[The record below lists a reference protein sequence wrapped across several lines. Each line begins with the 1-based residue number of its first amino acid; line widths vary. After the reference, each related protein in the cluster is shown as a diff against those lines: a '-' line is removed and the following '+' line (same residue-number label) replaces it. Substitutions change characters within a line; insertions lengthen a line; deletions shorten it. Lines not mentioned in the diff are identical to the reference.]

1 MLFTFFSTTFDQ
13 YFKPGMMKAIALKI
27 TILFVA
33 VIATIGVNAQDFN
46 VKPGDVLTY
55 HVKTDTKEY
64 DFTVTLK
71 TWKPDLTFDW
81 VMTGSVNK
89 KGAIGFGNA
98 DASDAMAL
106 NNFFTAGA
114 VTLKGQTSIWA
125 SNKLYK
131 LIKSNVAAKVVFDNE
146 ATADEL
152 LNKGTANTVVTVNGS
167 ASTFTYLRAASDT
180 KQLWILDNA
189 KNPLILRMYMPT
201 WRIELTG
208 VKQQ

>member
-1 MLFTFFSTTFDQ
+1 
-13 YFKPGMMKAIALKI
+13 MKAIALKI
-27 TILFVA
+27 TVVFVA
-33 VIATIGVNAQDFN
+33 VMAALSVNAQDFN

-71 TWKPDLTFDW
+71 TWKPDLSFDW
-81 VMTGSVNK
+81 VMTGSVSK
-89 KGAIGFGNA
+89 KGAVTFTNA
-98 DASDAMAL
+98 DASDAMAI
-106 NNFFTAGA
+106 NNFFTADA
-114 VTLKGQTSIWA
+114 ATLKGQTSVWA
-125 SNKLYK
+125 SNKVYK
-131 LIKSNVAAKVVFDNE
+131 LLKSNVAANVVFDDE
-146 ATADEL
+146 ASADEL

-167 ASTFTYLRAASDT
+167 ATTLTYLRAASDT

-201 WRIELTG
+201 WRIELVS